1 MSADPGAE
9 TFANGVTDTG
19 RAFELHQ
26 DGALAYADYRAEDGR
41 LIIPHVEAA
50 HALRGTGAAGRLME
64 GVVDAARRRG
74 LKIVPLCPYADAW
87 MRRHPETADL
97 RA

>member
-1 MSADPGAE
+1 MTES
-9 TFANGVTDTG
+9 FANGVVDQG
-19 RAFELHQ
+19 HRFVLEEGGAI
-26 DGALAYADYRAEDGR
+26 ALADYSLSEGR
-41 LIIPHVEAA
+41 LIVPHVEAA
-50 HALRGTGAAGRLME
+50 HSLRGTGAAGRLME
-64 GVVDAARRRG
+64 GVIDAARRRG

>member
-1 MSADPGAE
+1 MAD
-9 TFANGVTDTG
+9 TFANGVIDTG
-19 RAFELHQ
+19 RRFELHEN
-26 DGALAYADYRAEDGR
+26 GGLAIADYRQQDGR
-41 LIIPHVEAA
+41 LIVPHVEAA

-64 GVVDAARRRG
+64 GLMDAARQRG

-87 MRRHPETADL
+87 MRRHPETSEL

>member
-1 MSADPGAE
+1 MAE
-9 TFANGVTDTG
+9 AFANGVTDTG
-19 RAFELHQ
+19 ARFELAEQ
-26 DGALAYADYRAEDGR
+26 GALAFADYRVQDGR

-50 HALRGTGAAGRLME
+50 HALRGTGAAARLME
-64 GVVDAARRRG
+64 GVIDAARQRG
-74 LKIVPLCPYADAW
+74 LKVVPLCGYADAY

>member
-1 MSADPGAE
+1 MPAA
-9 TFANGVTDTG
+9 FKNGVTDTG
-19 RAFELHQ
+19 RTFQLEQ
-26 DGALAYADYRAEDGR
+26 DGAVAFADYREDSGR

-50 HALRGTGAAGRLME
+50 HALRGTGAAARLME
-64 GVVDAARRRG
+64 GVVDAARQRG

-87 MRRHPETADL
+87 MRKHPETADL

>member
-1 MSADPGAE
+1 MAE
-9 TFANGVTDTG
+9 SFKNGVVDTG
-19 RAFELHQ
+19 RTFELAQ
-26 DGALAYADYRAEDGR
+26 DGARAFADYRVDGGR
-41 LIIPHVEAA
+41 MMVPHVEAA

-64 GVVDAARRRG
+64 GVVDAARQRG

-87 MRRHPETADL
+87 MRKHPETADL

>member
-1 MSADPGAE
+1 MTE
-9 TFANGVTDTG
+9 TFAHGVTDTG
-19 RAFELHQ
+19 RSFELHEN
-26 DGALAYADYRAEDGR
+26 GARAFADYSQQEGR
-41 LIIPHVEAA
+41 LIVPHVEAA

-64 GVVDAARRRG
+64 GVVDAARQRG

>member
-1 MSADPGAE
+1 MAATE
-9 TFANGVTDTG
+9 TFANGVVDTG
-19 RAFELHQ
+19 GAFQLEENGARAF
-26 DGALAYADYRAEDGR
+26 ADYRTQEGR

-64 GVVDAARRRG
+64 GVADAARKRG

>member
-1 MSADPGAE
+1 MAE
-9 TFANGVTDTG
+9 AFTNGVTDSG
-19 RAFELHQ
+19 RRFELAEQ
-26 DGALAYADYRAEDGR
+26 GALAYADYRVQDGR

-50 HALRGTGAAGRLME
+50 HALRGTGAAGRLMA
-64 GVVDAARRRG
+64 GVIDAARQRG
-74 LKIVPLCPYADAW
+74 LKVVPLCGYADAY

>member
-1 MSADPGAE
+1 MAE
-9 TFANGVTDTG
+9 SFANGVVDDG
-19 RAFELHQ
+19 RRFVLTESGHEAF
-26 DGALAYADYRAEDGR
+26 ADYRVQEGK
-41 LIIPHVEAA
+41 LIVPHVEAD

-64 GVVDAARRRG
+64 GVMEAARKRS
-74 LKIVPLCPYADAW
+74 LKVVPLCPYADAY

>member
-1 MSADPGAE
+1 MAD

-19 RAFELHQ
+19 RRFELRER
-26 DGALAYADYRAEDGR
+26 GELALADYREQDGR
-41 LIIPHVEAA
+41 MIVPHVEAA

-87 MRRHPETADL
+87 MRRHPETENL

>member
-1 MSADPGAE
+1 MRTVTN

-19 RAFELHQ
+19 DRFELREN
-26 DGALAYADYRAEDGR
+26 GALALADYREQDGR
-41 LIIPHVEAA
+41 MIVPHVEAA

-64 GVVDAARRRG
+64 GVADAARRRG

-87 MRRHPETADL
+87 MRKHPEAADL

>member
-1 MSADPGAE
+1 MSMAE
-9 TFANGVTDTG
+9 TYANGVTDDG
-19 RAFELHQ
+19 RRFVLQENGGEAF
-26 DGALAYADYRAEDGR
+26 ADYRADGGR
-41 LIIPHVEAA
+41 MIVPHVEAA
-50 HALRGTGAAGRLME
+50 HSLRGTGAAGRLME
-64 GVVDAARRRG
+64 GVVDAARQRG

>member
-1 MSADPGAE
+1 MAE
-9 TFANGVTDTG
+9 TYANGVIDTG
-19 RAFELHQ
+19 RTLELTENGSRAF
-26 DGALAYADYRAEDGR
+26 ADYREQDGR
-41 LIIPHVEAA
+41 MIVPHVEAA

-64 GVVDAARRRG
+64 GVVDAARQRG

>member
-1 MSADPGAE
+1 MPD

-19 RAFELHQ
+19 RAFELSEN
-26 DGALAYADYRAEDGR
+26 GALAFADYRADSGR

-50 HALRGTGAAGRLME
+50 HALRGTGAAGLLME
-64 GVVDAARRRG
+64 GVVDAARQRG
-74 LKIVPLCPYADAW
+74 LKIVPRSPYADAW
-87 MRRHPETADL
+87 MRKHSEHADL

>member
-1 MSADPGAE
+1 MPD

-19 RAFELHQ
+19 STFELYEN
-26 DGALAYADYRAEDGR
+26 GALAFADYRADSGR

-50 HALRGTGAAGRLME
+50 HALRGTGAAARLME
-64 GVVDAARRRG
+64 GVVDAARQRG

-87 MRRHPETADL
+87 MRKHPETADL